1 MRIYFIQVA
10 SKTNHLIPDGQFE
23 VGQFCRLADT
33 DYGETIRS
41 CLTITSATIFT
52 TRAKATRVIESHKFV
67 GIEFRVVEF
76 TGKEIV

>member
-41 CLTITSATIFT
+41 CLTITSATIFK
-52 TRAKATRVIESHKFV
+52 TRAQALRVIEGKKFV
-67 GIEFRVVEF
+67 GIVFRVVEF
-76 TGKEIV
+76 ISKDFI